1 MKKAGGFSSG
11 LRCKDSTVRLERK
24 QVVTRLFDGLCNGA
38 LLFGGK
44 VSVLARQNLAG
55 VSNVVAHS
63 LGRGERDLLRRE
75 ALLGVFGRAHLK
87 KEKRKT
93 GEAKGC
99 QPAIQ
104 SSR

>member
-11 LRCKDSTVRLERK
+11 LLCKGSTVRLERK

-38 LLFGGK
+38 LLLGGK

-87 KEKRKT
+87 KRKIKN

>member
-1 MKKAGGFSSG
+1 MKKAGVISSG
-11 LRCKDSTVRLERK
+11 LRCEWSTVRLESE
-24 QVVTRLFDGLCNGA
+24 QVVTRLFDGLRNRA
-38 LLFGGK
+38 LLLGGQ
-44 VSVLARQNLAG
+44 VSVLARQDLAG
-55 VSNVVAHS
+55 VSYVVAHS

-87 KEKRKT
+87 KRKRKT
-93 GEAKGC
+93 GEAKDC